1 MYIYT
6 DTLCAHTHTLIATQI
21 QCQQQQQ
28 QPQQVATKSCTKFK
42 AIKKTI
48 CALIKGAIYA
58 ADSAVFYV
66 FL

>member
-21 QCQQQQQ
+21 QCQQQQ
-28 QPQQVATKSCTKFK
+28 PQQVATKSCTKFK
-42 AIKKTI
+42 AIKTI